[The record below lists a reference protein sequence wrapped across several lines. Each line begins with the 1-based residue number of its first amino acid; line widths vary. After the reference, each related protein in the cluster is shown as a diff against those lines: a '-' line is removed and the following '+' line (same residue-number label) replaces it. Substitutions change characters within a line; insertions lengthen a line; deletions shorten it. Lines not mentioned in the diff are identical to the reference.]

1 MHSKNDEVISLSNSL
16 LSHKDEMVN
25 PDRIQTI
32 LYEDKTHDVVK
43 TYDAIELS
51 KTLDDN
57 TVYTKNVI
65 DKCHELDENVM
76 KSILD
81 FYDSLL

>member
-1 MHSKNDEVISLSNSL
+1 
-16 LSHKDEMVN
+16 MVN
-25 PDRIQTI
+25 SNRIQTI

-43 TYDAIELS
+43 SYDAIELS

-57 TVYTKNVI
+57 TVYTKDVI
-65 DKCHELDENVM
+65 DKCHKLDENVM

-81 FYDSLL
+81 FYDNLL

>member
-1 MHSKNDEVISLSNSL
+1 MKI
-16 LSHKDEMVN
+16 
-25 PDRIQTI
+25 
-32 LYEDKTHDVVK
+32 KTHDVVK

-76 KSILD
+76 KV
-81 FYDSLL
+81 Y